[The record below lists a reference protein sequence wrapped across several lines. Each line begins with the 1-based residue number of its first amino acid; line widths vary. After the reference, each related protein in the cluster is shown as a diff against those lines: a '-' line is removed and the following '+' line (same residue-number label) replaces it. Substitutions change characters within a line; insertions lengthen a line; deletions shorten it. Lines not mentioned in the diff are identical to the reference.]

1 VASSLTKRKKEVLVE
16 RSEPPDAQPA
26 ADRTPRR
33 RPSTNLAMREES
45 IRRLSNAAFR
55 LIVSN
60 GYQATSLSEIAEAAG
75 LTKGAFFFYFNSK
88 ENMLLRLL
96 DIVEANIV
104 DPTIQRLQESGGSA
118 PEKIAE
124 FFRFTSQHGVSRPQE
139 LLTLILVSVEFR
151 NRDDAVGERVSH
163 IYDRL
168 YQCLEEVLEMGRS
181 RGEIAKTVRIRE
193 LASMMIATHDGM
205 MLEWHRR
212 GTKIDGGQLARTVM
226 STFMR
231 GVIPQP

>member
-1 VASSLTKRKKEVLVE
+1 VASSLTKRKKEASAE
-16 RSEPPDAQPA
+16 GPESPDGQLAG
-26 ADRTPRR
+26 DRTPRR
-33 RPSTNLAMREES
+33 KPSTNLAMREES
-45 IRRLSNAAFR
+45 IRRLSEAAFR

-60 GYQATSLSEIAEAAG
+60 GYQATSLNEIAEAAG
-75 LTKGAFFFYFNSK
+75 LTKGAFFFYFSSK

-104 DPTIQRLQESGGSA
+104 DPTIQRLQESQGSA
-118 PEKIAE
+118 PDKIAE
-124 FFRFTSQHGVSRPQE
+124 FFRFTSQHGVDRPQE
-139 LLTLILVSVEFR
+139 LLTLIMVSVEFR
-151 NRDDAVGERVSH
+151 NRGDAIGERVSR

-168 YQCLEEVLEMGRS
+168 YGCLEEILETGRS

-193 LASMMIATHDGM
+193 LASMVIATHDGM

-231 GVIPQP
+231 GIIPQP